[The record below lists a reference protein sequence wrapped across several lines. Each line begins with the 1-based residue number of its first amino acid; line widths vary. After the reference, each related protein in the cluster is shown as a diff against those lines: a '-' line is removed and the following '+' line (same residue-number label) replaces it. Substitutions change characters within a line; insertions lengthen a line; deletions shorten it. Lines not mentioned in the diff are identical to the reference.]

1 MRKNSDV
8 GSYLVRSRIE
18 NGADVQET
26 RVRLQSSDVV
36 RAGMEEEVGRDDEKL
51 PVRKLFALEK

>member
-1 MRKNSDV
+1 MKNRDV

-51 PVRKLFALEK
+51 PVGKLIVLEK

>member
-1 MRKNSDV
+1 MKNRDV
-8 GSYLVRSRIE
+8 GSYLARSRIE

-51 PVRKLFALEK
+51 PVGKLFVLEK

>member
-1 MRKNSDV
+1 MKNTDI

-51 PVRKLFALEK
+51 PVGKQFVLEK